1 MKNINILPIFSQK
14 TMVTLNFLSV
24 TCQEY
29 NMKKYNNPV
38 GVSRFTGLLLISPFI
53 IGSIIF
59 IIYPFV
65 CSFVTGL
72 TRCDNIH
79 SPEFIGFENYKHM
92 LSDKNFLKAVGVT
105 FKYTVIFVPL
115 KLIVSLLTALLLSL
129 NIKGIGVYRTAFYI
143 PSILG
148 SNLAVAIMWQYLFT
162 REGLVNQF
170 LELSGLSSVSWYG
183 DERYAIF
190 IIILLRLWEFG
201 STMIIFLTALKD
213 IPKEY
218 YEAARVDGCGSIR
231 AFFSITLPLLKNVIF
246 INAVLQTI
254 SALQE
259 FNAPYMITEGN
270 PMKSTYTVGM
280 LIYDEMFSYHNAGY
294 ANAVSWVLFMLI
306 AVVVCIM
313 FRVTGKLREDS
324 P

>member
-1 MKNINILPIFSQK
+1 MG
-14 TMVTLNFLSV
+14 
-24 TCQEY
+24 C

-38 GVSRFTGLLLISPFI
+38 GVSKFTGLFLITPFI
-53 IGSIIF
+53 IGGALF

-72 TRCDNIH
+72 TQYDSIH
-79 SPEFIGFENYKHM
+79 TPEFIGLANYRKM
-92 LSDKNFLKAVGVT
+92 LTDRNFLKAVGVT
-105 FKYTVIFVPL
+105 FRYTVIFVPF
-115 KLIVSLLTALLLSL
+115 KIIVSLLTALILSI
-129 NIKGIGVYRTAFYI
+129 NIKGIGFYRTAFYI

-162 REGLVNQF
+162 SDGLVNQF
-170 LELSGLSSVSWYG
+170 LEILGMSPVSWYG
-183 DERYAIF
+183 DAKYALF

-218 YEAARVDGCGSIR
+218 YEASRVDGCGSIR
-231 AFFSITLPLLKNVIF
+231 AFFSITLPLIKNTIF
-246 INAVLQTI
+246 INVILQTI

-294 ANAVSWVLFMLI
+294 ANAISWVLFVLT
-306 AVVVCIM
+306 AVIVFIM
-313 FRVTGKLREDS
+313 FRVTRKNRGES
-324 P
+324 Q